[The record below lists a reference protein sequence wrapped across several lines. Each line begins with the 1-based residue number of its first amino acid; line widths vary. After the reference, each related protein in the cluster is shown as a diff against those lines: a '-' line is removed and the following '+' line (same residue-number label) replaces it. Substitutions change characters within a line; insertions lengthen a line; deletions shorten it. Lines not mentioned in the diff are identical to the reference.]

1 MLHQH
6 DIFLHNL
13 YAASLLFADYGLTKL
28 L

>member
-13 YAASLLFADYGLTKL
+13 HAASLLFADYGLTKL